1 MVPAKVDILRVL
13 FAYSGNGG
21 VASTI
26 PQLVDWWGETLHKM
40 KADPRIGRVGTLVLC
55 DTPITMT
62 RNQALAAARDGGFDF
77 LLMLDSDNEPD
88 GDLGRDPGAK
98 PFWDEAFNL
107 AYDRLSRGKQTIVAA
122 PYCGPPPNPG
132 QIDGGEVPY
141 LFQWENNESGTDKPG
156 YKLRLISRHEAAL
169 MRGIH
174 RVAALPTGC
183 CLLSVGVLNGMAKP
197 YFYYEFDEEHA
208 HKNSTE
214 DVVFTRNASLRW
226 QQKGG
231 DNICFATC
239 DSWAYHHKTKVVGR
253 PTIMPVEAISEDFR
267 QAVMDGHNAG
277 DMMLDINPEIPANAQ
292 MARSRVQ
299 SGGSLPNTDTLP
311 PPSETRNVPPSE
323 PAPLREPES
332 TVSDSAS
339 GFADC
344 PIVHRNVGG
353 QMVTTDARWPLTE
366 ADAAAITKLVE
377 SLESFNPRIVALN
390 VGLGDN
396 LSVLLQAAWIWER
409 FSTFASAANIHRDAY
424 AKNMAS
430 AGLGAIAACP
440 EVDPDPSDFDNQE
453 LDLLW
458 VGHPVPA
465 LTIADDEYA
474 LEAWVPHVK
483 RGGLIAGIGYGTR
496 DRVAMMLHWFVRNE
510 LQIERVEGTTVWFVR
525 IPIPLAEASTEV
537 AVDA

>member
-1 MVPAKVDILRVL
+1 MIPARVDVLRVL

-88 GDLGRDPGAK
+88 GDLGRDPTAK
-98 PFWDEAFNL
+98 PFWDEAFGL
-107 AYDRLSRGKQTIVAA
+107 AYDRLMRGKQTIVAA
-122 PYCGPPPNPG
+122 PYCGPPPTPG

-141 LFQWENNESGTDKPG
+141 LFQWENNESGVDKPG

-183 CLLSVGVLNGMAKP
+183 CLLSVGVLEGMKKP
-197 YFYYEFDEEHA
+197 YFYYEFDAEEA

-231 DNICFATC
+231 DSICFATC

-253 PTIMPVEAISEDFR
+253 PTIMPIEAISEDFR
-267 QAVMDGHNAG
+267 QAVMDGHSAG
-277 DMMLDINPEIPANAQ
+277 DMLLDINPEIPANAR
-292 MARSRVQ
+292 MARAAAKVDAFQAVAMNSD
-299 SGGSLPNTDTLP
+299 GSVSPVPL
-311 PPSETRNVPPSE
+311 VPPSE
-323 PAPLREPES
+323 PAPLRQPES
-332 TVSDSAS
+332 SVSDSG
-339 GFADC
+339 GFADS
-344 PIVHRNVGG
+344 PVVHRNVGG
-353 QMVTTDARWPLTE
+353 QMVTTDPRWPLTE

-377 SLESFNPRIVALN
+377 SIESHNPRIVALN

-396 LSVLLQAAWIWER
+396 LAVILQAAWMREK
-409 FSTFASAANIHRDAY
+409 FSTFASASNINRDAY
-424 AKNMAS
+424 AKNMES
-430 AGLGAIAACP
+430 AGLGDVAVCP

-458 VGHPVPA
+458 VGHP
-465 LTIADDEYA
+465 DDGETTFNAMSRWYQH
-474 LEAWVPHVK
+474 LKP
-483 RGGLIAGIGYGTR
+483 GGVAAGIGVGVNPATKE
-496 DRVAMMLHWFVRNE
+496 MLQHLIMVVRGLERIDNSTIWFVRKPMQE
-510 LQIERVEGTTVWFVR
+510 AVSAVEG
-525 IPIPLAEASTEV
+525 ISN
-537 AVDA
+537 D

>member
-1 MVPAKVDILRVL
+1 MVPAKVDVLRVL

-88 GDLGRDPGAK
+88 GDLGRDPTAK

-107 AYDRLSRGKQTIVAA
+107 AYDRLKIGKQTIVAA
-122 PYCGPPPNPG
+122 PYCGPPPTPG
-132 QIDGGEVPY
+132 EISGGEVPY
-141 LFQWENNESGTDKPG
+141 LFQWENNESGVDKPG

-183 CLLSVGVLNGMAKP
+183 CLLSVGVLDGMQKP

-277 DMMLDINPEIPANAQ
+277 DMLLDINPEIPANARL
-292 MARSRVQ
+292 ASRVTV
-299 SGGSLPNTDTLP
+299 GGPPMHTQPLP
-311 PPSETRNVPPSE
+311 PPSEVSTVPPSE

-332 TVSDSAS
+332 TVSDSDY

-353 QMVTTDARWPLTE
+353 QMVTTDERWPLTE
-366 ADAAAITKLVE
+366 QDAAAITKLVE
-377 SLESFNPRIVALN
+377 SIESFSPRILALN

-396 LSVLLQAAWIWER
+396 LAVILQAAWMREK
-409 FSTFASAANIHRDAY
+409 FSTFASAQGINRDAY

-430 AGLGAIAACP
+430 AGLGELAVCP
-440 EVDPDPSDFDNQE
+440 EVDPDPVDFDNQE

-458 VGHPVPA
+458 VGHPKNPGDVD
-465 LTIADDEYA
+465 ADIET
-474 LEAWVPHVK
+474 LHRWLPHLKPGAMV
-483 RGGLIAGIGYGTR
+483 AGIGITTNANAAAIVKSLLFT
-496 DRVAMMLHWFVRNE
+496 DAEPTNL
-510 LQIERVEGTTVWFVR
+510 VENSSVWYAR
-525 IPIPLAEASTEV
+525 KKKPEATE
-537 AVDA
+537 ANSDG

>member
-1 MVPAKVDILRVL
+1 MIPAKVDILRVL

-40 KADPRIGRVGTLVLC
+40 KTDPRIGRVGTLVLC

-88 GDLGRDPGAK
+88 GDLGRDPTAK
-98 PFWDEAFNL
+98 PFWEEAFGL
-107 AYDRLSRGKQTIVAA
+107 AYDRLMRGKQTIVAA
-122 PYCGPPPNPG
+122 PYCGPPPSPG
-132 QIDGGEVPY
+132 EISGGEVPY
-141 LFQWENNESGTDKPG
+141 LFQWENNESGVDKPG

-183 CLLSVGVLNGMAKP
+183 CLLSVGVLEGMKKP
-197 YFYYEFDEEHA
+197 YFYYEFDAEEA

-239 DSWAYHHKTKVVGR
+239 DSWAYHYKTKAVGR

-277 DMMLDINPEIPANAQ
+277 DMLLDINPEIPANAKL
-292 MARSRVQ
+292 ASRVTV
-299 SGGSLPNTDTLP
+299 GGPPMHTAPPP
-311 PPSETRNVPPSE
+311 PPSEVPSVPPSAS
-323 PAPLREPES
+323 APLREPEPS
-332 TVSDSAS
+332 VSGSAP

-353 QMVTTDARWPLTE
+353 QMVTTDERWPLTE
-366 ADAAAITKLVE
+366 QDAAAITKLVE
-377 SLESFNPRIVALN
+377 SIESFNPRILALN

-396 LSVLLQAAWIWER
+396 WSVVLQAAWMHEK
-409 FSTFASAANIHRDAY
+409 FSSFASAQGINRDAY
-424 AKNMAS
+424 EKNMDS
-430 AGLGAIAACP
+430 AGIGHITACP
-440 EVDPDPSDFDNQE
+440 LVDPDPAELDDQE

-458 VGHPVPA
+458 VGHA
-465 LTIADDEYA
+465 NGESFIDSTIRSMHT
-474 LEAWVPHVK
+474 WIPHLKPNAIV
-483 RGGLIAGIGYGTR
+483 AGIGLPSNPN
-496 DRVAMMLHWFVRNE
+496 VAAVVKSLMGAEVGE
-510 LQIERVEGTTVWFVR
+510 LSIIGESSVWFARKENPWDVEE
-525 IPIPLAEASTEV
+525 PANV
-537 AVDA
+537 

>member
-1 MVPAKVDILRVL
+1 MVPAKVDVLRVL

-26 PQLVDWWGETLHKM
+26 PELVDWWGETLHKM
-40 KADPRIGRVGTLVLC
+40 KTDPRIGRVGTLVLC

-62 RNQALAAARDGGFDF
+62 RNQALAVARDGGFDF

-88 GDLGRDPGAK
+88 GDLGRDPTAK
-98 PFWDEAFNL
+98 PFWEEAFGL
-107 AYDRLSRGKQTIVAA
+107 AYDRLMRGKQTIVAA
-122 PYCGPPPNPG
+122 PYCGPPPSPG

-141 LFQWENNESGTDKPG
+141 LFQWENNESGVDKPG

-183 CLLSVGVLNGMAKP
+183 CLLSVGVLYGMKKP

-277 DMMLDINPEIPANAQ
+277 DMMLDINPEIPANARL
-292 MARSRVQ
+292 AASRVQ
-299 SGGSLPNTDTLP
+299 IGGSPMHSEPLP
-311 PPSETRNVPPSE
+311 PPSEVRPAPPSE
-323 PAPLREPES
+323 PAPLREQEPP
-332 TVSDSAS
+332 VSDS

-366 ADAAAITKLVE
+366 QDAAAITKLVE
-377 SLESFNPRIVALN
+377 SIESHNPRIVALN
-390 VGLGDN
+390 VGPGDN
-396 LSVLLQAAWIWER
+396 LAVILQAAWMREK
-409 FSTFASAANIHRDAY
+409 FGVFASAANINRDAY

-430 AGLGAIAACP
+430 AGLGDLAACP

-458 VGHPVPA
+458 VGHPH
-465 LTIADDEYA
+465 LGLCLSNDEA
-474 LEAWVPHVK
+474 AFDAWVSHVK
-483 RGGLIAGIGYGTR
+483 PGGMIAGIGYTTHP
-496 DRVAMMLHWFVRNE
+496 RVPLLLNWFVRHGM
-510 LQIERVEGTTVWFVR
+510 QINSVENSTVWFVSK
-525 IPIPLAEASTEV
+525 PFPVAEAATEE
-537 AVDA
+537 DSDG

>member
-1 MVPAKVDILRVL
+1 MVPAKVDVLRVL

-26 PQLVDWWGETLHKM
+26 PQLVDWWGATLHKM
-40 KADPRIGRVGTLVLC
+40 KTDPRIGRIGTLVLC

-88 GDLGRDPGAK
+88 GDLGRDPSAK
-98 PFWDEAFNL
+98 PFWDEAFGL
-107 AYDRLSRGKQTIVAA
+107 AYTRKMAGKETIVAA

-141 LFQWENNESGTDKPG
+141 LFQWENNESDVRHPA

-183 CLLSVGVLNGMAKP
+183 CLLSVGVLDGMKKP
-197 YFYYEFDEEHA
+197 YFYYEFDEEQA
-208 HKNSTE
+208 KKNSTE

-277 DMMLDINPEIPANAQ
+277 DMLLDVNPEIPANARL
-292 MARSRVQ
+292 ASRPTLASVTEEIEKAALAKACRGDEGRPQ
-299 SGGSLPNTDTLP
+299 TLP
-311 PPSETRNVPPSE
+311 PSVPAPLQE
-323 PAPLREPES
+323 PAP
-332 TVSDSAS
+332 TVSDAAP

-353 QMVTTDARWPLTE
+353 QMVTTDERWPLTE
-366 ADAAAITKLVE
+366 QDAAAITKLVE
-377 SLESFNPRIVALN
+377 SIESPNPRILALN

-396 LSVLLQAAWIWER
+396 WAVVLQAAWMHER
-409 FSTFASAANIHRDAY
+409 FSTFASAQGINRDAY
-424 AKNMAS
+424 AKNMES
-430 AGLGAIAACP
+430 AGLGHLAVCP
-440 EVDPDPSDFDNQE
+440 VVDPDPADLDNQE

-458 VGHPVPA
+458 IGHPSGP
-465 LTIADDEYA
+465 DDDSA
-474 LEAWVPHVK
+474 KKWIPHVK
-483 RGGLIAGIGYGTR
+483 QDGIVAGIGLGVQP
-496 DRVAMMLHWFVRNE
+496 DAAAMLAEYWLPGVE
-510 LQIERVEGTTVWFVR
+510 IIEGSSVWFTR
-525 IPIPLAEASTEV
+525 QHSTHPETASN
-537 AVDA
+537 A